1 MEKGSLSIH
10 SENIFPIIK
19 KWLYSDIDIFVR
31 ELVSNGCDAMTK
43 LKKMTSLGEL
53 SPSENAELRMDI
65 HFNES
70 AGTITFSDCGIG
82 MTEDEVKKY
91 INQIAFSGAYD
102 FLEKYKDKDEGE
114 QIIGHFGLGFYSAFM
129 VADKVEIQ
137 TLSCTE
143 NALPVKWT
151 CDGGSEYEMSGGSRS
166 EYGTDIILY
175 VNEDGK
181 KYLSEWT
188 LRDTLR
194 KYCSFMP
201 YPIYL
206 KKEDAEPEK
215 DESGNILVKEE
226 TPINTPAPLYLKNPN
241 EVSEDEY
248 KEFYRNTFMDFSEPH
263 FWIHLN
269 MEYPFRLKGIL
280 YFPRLKHEFDTMEG
294 QIKLYNS
301 QVFIA
306 DNIKEVIP
314 EFLLLLKGVIDCPD
328 LPLNVS
334 RSFLQNDGFVK
345 KLSDYITKKVADK
358 LNSLFKKERK
368 EAYEKFWPDIHP
380 FIKYGCLRDEKFFE
394 RVQDIL
400 IFKDIAGNY
409 LTLPE
414 YLEKAS
420 SSNVYYFTDRSLQAS
435 YIAAFVK
442 NGLNAVE
449 LAHNIDQPLLQKL
462 EAEDKEHKL
471 HFLRIDSDITAEMKT
486 EESMSE
492 DVKKSL
498 AENLEKLFQKSLA
511 KENLKISVEPLKD
524 AQISGMILLSE
535 EKRRMQDMSKIYGF
549 MGLDLGGGSEET
561 LLLNKN
567 NALVKYLLE
576 NPAAPKETVDLL
588 CAQIYDL
595 AGLSHKPLEPE
606 RMTAFLER
614 SNQVL
619 ELLLH
624 ENKK

>member
-31 ELVSNGCDAMTK
+31 ELVSNSSDAMTK
-43 LKKMTSLGEL
+43 LKKMVSLGEADMEGE
-53 SPSENAELRMDI
+53 PDYRIDI
-65 HFNES
+65 TISES
-70 AGTITFSDCGIG
+70 AGTITFSDRGIG
-82 MTEDEVKKY
+82 MTEEEVKKY

-129 VADKVEIQ
+129 VAEKVEIQ
-137 TLSCTE
+137 TLSHQKG
-143 NALPVKWT
+143 AVPVKWL
-151 CDGGSEYEMSGGSRS
+151 CEGGAEYEMSAGSRQT
-166 EYGTDIILY
+166 YGTDIILY

-181 KYLSEWT
+181 KYLNEWAMRET
-188 LRDTLR
+188 IR

-206 KKEDAEPEK
+206 KNADAQPEK
-215 DESGNILVKEE
+215 DENGDIIIKEE
-226 TPINTPAPLYLKNPN
+226 TPLNTPTPLYLKQPS
-241 EVSEDEY
+241 EVTEEEY
-248 KEFYRNTFMDFSEPH
+248 KEFYRNTFTDFNEPH

-269 MEYPFRLKGIL
+269 MDYPFRLKGIL
-280 YFPRLKHEFDTMEG
+280 YFPKLKNEFDTMEG

-314 EFLLLLKGVIDCPD
+314 EFLLLLKGIIDCPD

-334 RSFLQNDGFVK
+334 RSFLQNDGFVR

-358 LNSLFKKERK
+358 LNSLFKKERT
-368 EAYEKFWPDIHP
+368 EAYEKFWADIHP
-380 FIKYGCLRDEKFFE
+380 FVKYGCLKDDKFFE
-394 RVQDIL
+394 KVKDIL
-400 IFKDIAGNY
+400 IFKDIDHNY

-414 YLEKAS
+414 YREKAGND
-420 SSNVYYFTDRSLQAS
+420 NVYYFTDRNLQAS
-435 YIAAFVK
+435 YLAAFVK
-442 NGLNAVE
+442 NGLNAIE
-449 LAHNIDQPLLQKL
+449 MGHTIDQPFLQRL
-462 EAEDKEHKL
+462 ESDDPEHKL

-486 EESMSE
+486 GESMSE

-498 AENLEKLFQKSLA
+498 TENLEKIFQKALA
-511 KENLKISVEPLKD
+511 KEDLKISVEALKD
-524 AQISGMILLSE
+524 QQISGMVLLSE
-535 EKRRMQDMSKIYGF
+535 EKRRMQDMMKMYGF
-549 MGLDLGGGSEET
+549 MGMDLGAAPSEEI

-567 NALVKYLLE
+567 NRLVTYLLE
-576 NPAAPKETVDLL
+576 NPNADTDTVSLL
-588 CAQIYDL
+588 CHQIYDL
-595 AGLSHKPLEPE
+595 ALLSHKPLEAE

-614 SNQVL
+614 SNQIMELFL
-619 ELLLH
+619 E
-624 ENKK
+624 K

>member
-1 MEKGSLSIH
+1 MQKGNIGITT
-10 SENIFPIIK
+10 ENIFPVIK
-19 KWLYSDIDIFVR
+19 KFLYSDHEIFLR
-31 ELVSNGCDAMTK
+31 EVVANAVDATQK
-43 LKKMTSLGEL
+43 LKTLSAKGDFKGEL
-53 SPSENAELRMDI
+53 GDLTVHINLNKE
-65 HFNES
+65 
-70 AGTITFSDCGIG
+70 AGTLTISDKGVG
-82 MTEDEVKKY
+82 MDAEEIDKY
-91 INQIAFSGAYD
+91 INQIAFSGATE
-102 FLEKYKDKDEGE
+102 FLDKYKDDANA
-114 QIIGHFGLGFYSAFM
+114 IIGHFGLGFYSAFM
-129 VADKVEIQ
+129 VAEKVEIQ
-137 TLSCTE
+137 TLSCQAGAT
-143 NALPVKWT
+143 AVKWS
-151 CDGGSEYEMSGGSRS
+151 CDGGSEYELTEGSRS
-166 EYGTDIILY
+166 QYGTDIILT

-181 KYLSEWT
+181 RFLSEWT
-188 LRDTLR
+188 MRDTLR

-206 KKEDAEPEK
+206 TNADAEPEK
-215 DESGNILVKEE
+215 DEAGNILIKEE
-226 TPINTPAPLYLKNPN
+226 APVNTPAPLYLKNPS
-241 EVSEDEY
+241 EVTEEEY
-248 KEFYRNTFMDFSEPH
+248 KDFYRKTFMDFNEPH

-269 MEYPFRLKGIL
+269 MDYPFRLKGIL
-280 YFPRLKHEFDTMEG
+280 YFPKLKNEFDTMEG

-368 EAYEKFWPDIHP
+368 DAYEKFWPDIHP

-394 RVQDIL
+394 KVKDIL
-400 IFKDIAGNY
+400 LFKDIAGDY
-409 LTLPE
+409 LTLAE
-414 YLEKAS
+414 YQEKAKT
-420 SSNVYYFTDRSLQAS
+420 NTVYYFTDRKLQAS

-449 LAHNIDQPLLQKL
+449 LAHTIDQPFLQKL

-471 HFLRIDSDITAEMKT
+471 HFLRIDSDVTAEMKT
-486 EESMSE
+486 DENISD

-498 AENLEKLFQKSLA
+498 AENLQKIFRKALA
-511 KENLKISVEPLKD
+511 KDSLTIVVEPLKD
-524 AQISGMILLSE
+524 SQVSGMMLLAE
-535 EKRRMQDMSKIYGF
+535 EKRRMQEMSKLYGF
-549 MGLDLGGGSEET
+549 MGLSLESEAEET

-576 NPAAPKETVDLL
+576 NPTAPEETVSLL
-588 CAQIYDL
+588 CHQIYDL
-595 AGLSHKPLEPE
+595 AELSHKPLEPE

-614 SNQVL
+614 SNQLLERVL
-619 ELLLH
+619 TAG
-624 ENKK
+624 K

>member
-19 KWLYSDIDIFVR
+19 KWLYSDLDIFVR

-43 LKKMTSLGEL
+43 LKKLTSLGEITL
-53 SPSENAELRMDI
+53 SEAADYRVDVTVSEKD
-65 HFNES
+65 
-70 AGTITFSDCGIG
+70 GTITFSDRGIG
-82 MTEDEVKKY
+82 MTEEEVKKY
-91 INQIAFSGAYD
+91 INQIAFSSAYD

-129 VADKVEIQ
+129 VAEKVEIQ
-137 TLSCTE
+137 TLSCQDG
-143 NALPVKWT
+143 AAPVKWT
-151 CDGGSEYEMSGGSRS
+151 CDGGSEYEMAEGSRLR
-166 EYGTDIILY
+166 YGTDIILT

-181 KYLSEWT
+181 KFLSEWT
-188 LRDTLR
+188 MRDTLR

-206 KKEDAEPEK
+206 TNADAEPEK
-215 DESGNILVKEE
+215 DEAGNIIVKEE
-226 TPINTPAPLYLKNPN
+226 TPVNTPAPLYLKNPS
-241 EVSEDEY
+241 EVTEDEY
-248 KEFYRNTFMDFSEPH
+248 KEFYRKTFMDFSEPH

-269 MEYPFRLKGIL
+269 MDYPFRLKGIL
-280 YFPRLKHEFDTMEG
+280 YFPKLKNEFDTMEG

-394 RVQDIL
+394 KVRDIL
-400 IFKDIAGNY
+400 LFKDIAGDY
-409 LTLPE
+409 LTLTE
-414 YLEKAS
+414 YREKTSADT
-420 SSNVYYFTDRSLQAS
+420 VYYFTDRKLQAS
-435 YIAAFVK
+435 YIASFVK
-442 NGLNAVE
+442 NGLDAVE
-449 LAHNIDQPLLQKL
+449 LAHTIDQPFLQKL

-471 HFLRIDSDITAEMKT
+471 HFLRIDSDVTAEMKT
-486 EESMSE
+486 DESISD

-498 AENLEKLFQKSLA
+498 AENLEKIFRKALA
-511 KENLKISVEPLKD
+511 KDSLTIAVEPLKD
-524 AQISGMILLSE
+524 PQVSGMILLSE
-535 EKRRMQDMSKIYGF
+535 EKRRMQDMNKLYGF
-549 MGLDLGGGSEET
+549 MGLDLGGEADET

-567 NALVKYLLE
+567 NSLVKYLLE
-576 NPAAPKETVDLL
+576 NPGAPEETVTLL
-588 CAQIYDL
+588 CHQIYDL

-614 SNQVL
+614 SNQLL
-619 ELLLH
+619 EQLLNA
-624 ENKK
+624 EK